1 MSYRIAHVRF
11 TKSGRTYPV
20 NCHRRDLRKGDI
32 VVVEMAREET
42 VKVAELDSVEFLNWN
57 CANSILGKRSEIQR
71 TADGRQVID
80 RDVPKGDSLETLGDL
95 FDALKGMGWLPFRPT
110 SSVWK
115 VVFIKSLPRFS
126 GVIAFRKNGID
137 FQAFDGPEIP
147 GIAGRQIKIS
157 VGEGRCF
164 VRNWYYHSG
173 VDLFDFTA
181 AFASELECDGPDLEP
196 YFHGTGQKP
205 PKPPKPEVE
214 RDELAELRNALN
226 GGTGEPV
233 YLCDDVWI

>member
-1 MSYRIAHVRF
+1 MISR
-11 TKSGRTYPV
+11 
-20 NCHRRDLRKGDI
+20 N
-32 VVVEMAREET
+32 
-42 VKVAELDSVEFLNWN
+42 
-57 CANSILGKRSEIQR
+57 
-71 TADGRQVID
+71 
-80 RDVPKGDSLETLGDL
+80 VPKGDILETLGDL
-95 FDALKGMGWLPFRPT
+95 FDALKGMGWLPFKPT
-110 SSVWK
+110 SIVWK
-115 VVFIKSLPRFS
+115 VVFVKSMTRFS
-126 GVIAFRKNGID
+126 GLIAFRKNGID

-147 GIAGRQIKIS
+147 GILGRQITVS
-157 VGEGRCF
+157 VSEGRCF

-181 AFASELECDGPDLEP
+181 AFASDLECDDPDLEP

-226 GGTGEPV
+226 GGTGEPF